1 MAVAQPR
8 GDRSSITY
16 EVRKTHIFY
25 AILYSKMIGLPRQ
38 ARDKHSERKLTKE
51 MCFSQAATVP
61 PTIKHVSPS
70 SQLHSQVS
78 VGDVILRVAYR
89 TTIRPDGERAG
100 GGAGGAGGAGGGVS
114 SSSPRRSG
122 DTLVRSRTSGDPF
135 DCSGMDGMQLATEL
149 QRRSDAST
157 NAGGD
162 SSSSSSSSTGDDEAE
177 EQVLV
182 ILPAAIHQKHAAAA
196 ADTVGNAPG
205 ASGSVPAMRCA
216 VCLGH
221 GTVDQYLLRGILV

>member
-1 MAVAQPR
+1 M
-8 GDRSSITY
+8 
-16 EVRKTHIFY
+16 
-25 AILYSKMIGLPRQ
+25 
-38 ARDKHSERKLTKE
+38 
-51 MCFSQAATVP
+51 
-61 PTIKHVSPS
+61 
-70 SQLHSQVS
+70 
-78 VGDVILRVAYR
+78 
-89 TTIRPDGERAG
+89 
-100 GGAGGAGGAGGGVS
+100 S

-149 QRRSDAST
+149 QRRSDAS

-162 SSSSSSSSTGDDEAE
+162 SSSSSSSTGDDEAE

-182 ILPAAIHQKHAAAA
+182 ILPAAIHQKHAAAAAAAAA

>member
-1 MAVAQPR
+1 
-8 GDRSSITY
+8 
-16 EVRKTHIFY
+16 
-25 AILYSKMIGLPRQ
+25 MIGLPRQ

-51 MCFSQAATVP
+51 MRFSQAATVP

-78 VGDVILRVAYR
+78 AGDVILRVAYR
-89 TTIRPDGERAG
+89 TTIRPDGER
-100 GGAGGAGGAGGGVS
+100 GAGGVGGGGVS